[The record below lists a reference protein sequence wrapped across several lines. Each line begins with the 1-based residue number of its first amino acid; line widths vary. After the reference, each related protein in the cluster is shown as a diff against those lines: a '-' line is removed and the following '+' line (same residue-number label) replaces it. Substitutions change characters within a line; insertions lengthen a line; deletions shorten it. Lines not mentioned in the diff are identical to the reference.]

1 MSGIKGTYGRGNPE
15 KLDPYVSD
23 YKVNLFEVAWLSDE
37 QIAMF
42 QSDFRVVADY
52 FVQKR
57 KNNGYTPTKTEIK
70 HVEAVLQLLSVMEH
84 DDRFIEIIYSEDGGK
99 VKNMCDVLDIAE
111 QRGEKR
117 GEARGVKLGEERGAK
132 VLGDL
137 IRRLLNGEDAN
148 AIRNSG
154 VDEYFIEIA
163 LGVLQK

>member
-1 MSGIKGTYGRGNPE
+1 M
-15 KLDPYVSD
+15 
-23 YKVNLFEVAWLSDE
+23 
-37 QIAMF
+37 
-42 QSDFRVVADY
+42 
-52 FVQKR
+52 
-57 KNNGYTPTKTEIK
+57 
-70 HVEAVLQLLSVMEH
+70 EAVLQLLSVMEH
-84 DDRFIEIIYSEDGGK
+84 DDRFVETIYSEDGGK